1 MKFSLNKSA
10 KRNKVI
16 VLGLFIA
23 CNINSCQSPVERN
36 RDGARI
42 YDQKCMSCHQED
54 GQGVGLLVPPLT
66 DSTFLLRN
74 RALIPCFIDKG
85 LTDTITINGKVYTE
99 KMPPV
104 ANLSD
109 ADLVN
114 VLNYINQNWGNQLK
128 IYTIEEVQEL
138 RANCK

>member
-1 MKFSLNKSA
+1 MKFSLNKLEN
-10 KRNKVI
+10 RNKLI
-16 VLGLFIA
+16 GFGLLVA
-23 CNINSCQSPVERN
+23 CSIISCQSPVDRN

-74 RALIPCFIDKG
+74 RSLIPCFIDKG
-85 LTDTITINGKVYTE
+85 LSDTIIIDNKVYTE